1 MTTYD
6 SYPQPETEKSPVEI
20 ERKFLV
26 GTPPE
31 NFEDYEH
38 TQIRQG
44 YLVIGEDGSEAR
56 VRDKNG
62 AYTLTVK
69 SKGELSRGEWESPIT
84 EEQFNIWWPATVGKR
99 VEKTRYTIPYGEN
112 VIEFDIY
119 EGDLA
124 GLMTAEVEFTSEAA
138 ADSFKAPEWFA
149 VDVTSDKTFK
159 NQQLALNGLPS

>member
-1 MTTYD
+1 MTIHD
-6 SYPQPETEKSPVEI
+6 SYPQHETEQSPIEI

-56 VRDKNG
+56 VRDKAG
-62 AYTLTVK
+62 SYTLTVK

-84 EEQFNIWWPATVGKR
+84 EEQFSTWWPATAGKR
-99 VEKTRYTIPYGEN
+99 VEKTRYAIPYEGCI
-112 VIEFDIY
+112 IELDIY

-124 GLMTAEVEFTSEAA
+124 GLMSAEVEFSSEEAA
-138 ADSFKAPEWFA
+138 RAFNAPEWFA
-149 VDVTSDKTFK
+149 VDVTSDKAFK
-159 NQQLALNGLPS
+159 NQQLALNGLPQ